1 MTSNYKI
8 LHLEDIPS
16 DARLAAREL
25 KKSNINFEH
34 LVIDNEADYI
44 QALDSFAP
52 DVILCDHSLPSF
64 NSLQALK
71 IVKKKKL
78 YIPFIVITAAMSD
91 ESAMDVVR
99 EGADD
104 YILKDRLK
112 RLPHAVINA
121 VEKYRF
127 EKERMQLMDQ
137 AYEKEVL
144 SKELLRK
151 NAEER
156 EILLAELTK
165 SIKDLKQF
173 TYITSHNFKA
183 PLSNLIGLLNLIDDG
198 SLNENNRTI
207 IDMFKTATQQLNKT
221 INDLV
226 EILII
231 RNNVNIEVADN
242 NIKDLLNAVCSS
254 LAYEIKE
261 NNCTI
266 NMNLKVENIAF
277 NKSYLESIL
286 MNLLSNAIKYR
297 SAERPLQLD
306 IVTYFNNDGAVVL
319 SISDNG
325 LGIDLKRHQNH
336 IFGLYQRFHSNAD
349 GIGLGLFI
357 VKSQVISAG
366 GSIEVNSEVDKGT
379 AFVITFMKKE
389 LGNDD
394 LEYRSNNP
402 SRLL

>member
-1 MTSNYKI
+1 MNKI
-8 LHLEDIPS
+8 YRVLHLEDVPS
-16 DARLAAREL
+16 DARLVAIEL

-34 LVIDNEADYI
+34 LVIDNEVDYI

-78 YIPFIVITAAMSD
+78 YIPFIVITAVMSD

-127 EKERMQLMDQ
+127 EKDRMQLMDR
-137 AYEKEVL
+137 AHE
-144 SKELLRK
+144 K

-183 PLSNLIGLLNLIDDG
+183 PLSNLIGLLNLIDDS

-207 IDMFKTATQQLNKT
+207 IDMFKTGTQQLNKT

-254 LAYEIKE
+254 LAYEINE
-261 NNCTI
+261 HNCTI
-266 NMNLKVENIAF
+266 NMDLKVENIAF

-286 MNLLSNAIKYR
+286 MNL
-297 SAERPLQLD
+297 
-306 IVTYFNNDGAVVL
+306 F
-319 SISDNG
+319 
-325 LGIDLKRHQNH
+325 
-336 IFGLYQRFHSNAD
+336 
-349 GIGLGLFI
+349 
-357 VKSQVISAG
+357 
-366 GSIEVNSEVDKGT
+366 
-379 AFVITFMKKE
+379 
-389 LGNDD
+389 
-394 LEYRSNNP
+394 
-402 SRLL
+402 